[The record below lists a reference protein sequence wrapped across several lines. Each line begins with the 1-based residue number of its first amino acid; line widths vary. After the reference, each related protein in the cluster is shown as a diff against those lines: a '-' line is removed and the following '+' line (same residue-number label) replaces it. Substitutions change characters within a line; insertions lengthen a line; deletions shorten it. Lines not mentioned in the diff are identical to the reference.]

1 MPLEKRRNM
10 ITAVWLFC
18 AFASATVSIIFD
30 NAGMISF
37 ALAVIGLFFLLISLL
52 QELIVYKMRNRDKQ

>member
-1 MPLEKRRNM
+1 M

>member
-1 MPLEKRRNM
+1 MTLEKRRNM